1 MGTKICKKI
10 FQIMCFEYHFSLNW
24 TVFELFTK
32 TAIFNATKS
41 ESLSLTF
48 LSNAL

>member
-10 FQIMCFEYHFSLNW
+10 FQIMYFLYHFSLTW
-24 TVFELFTK
+24 MVFELFTK
-32 TAIFNATKS
+32 TAISTATKI
-41 ESLSLTF
+41 ESLSLPL

>member
-1 MGTKICKKI
+1 MGTK
-10 FQIMCFEYHFSLNW
+10 FQIMCVLYHFSLSW

-32 TAIFNATKS
+32 TAIFTATKS
-41 ESLSLTF
+41 ESPHLTF